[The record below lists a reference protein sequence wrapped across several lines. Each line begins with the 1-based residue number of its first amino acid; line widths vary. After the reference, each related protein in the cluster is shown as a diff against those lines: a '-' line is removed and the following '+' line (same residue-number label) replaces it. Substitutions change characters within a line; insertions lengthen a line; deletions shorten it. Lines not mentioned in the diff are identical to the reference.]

1 MRTNQRWFIISL
13 IAVLSMILAA
23 CGGAATPTQAPRRRP
38 RPQPGP
44 SRPRLRNRPRPRLS
58 QPRPRNRPRHPAEPT
73 KAPEPAAA
81 GKPLVIGEL
90 TDNSGVLAIYGP
102 LFERG
107 FEIGLDYVD
116 RRHPDDRRPARRGR
130 AEGHR
135 QQAGQGRDA
144 GPRGD
149 REGRRRDPARR
160 AQLADRRWPSA
171 ASPRENKKVYI
182 AGPAAADAITGANFN
197 PYVFRCGR
205 QNIQDALTMGAA
217 LTKLGKNFV
226 QISQDN
232 AFGQGSAAGFY
243 KVVKAAGGKFPINDT
258 EKGVGT
264 IFAPPDTTDFTPY
277 INQILDS
284 KADVLIVTWS
294 GAGFVPMFQQ
304 MTQMGV
310 FKQMDVAT
318 GMGDNQTLAKGY
330 ADAVNS
336 VGVVVYHYSLFDTP
350 ENKYLT
356 DEHIKR
362 FNVPPDLWA
371 EAGFNCAVMVKQA
384 LEATKR
390 RHRRRQADRRPR
402 RHEVQGPEGR
412 LRGAGERSCAAAAH
426 DAGQAD
432 QHHRPGLQVLR
443 SGDPL
448 QAGRD
453 RAAVRGAGRAGPLQ
467 VDASS
472 LTALATPVGED
483 THATE
488 ASGGRRRTQYLRRTP
503 VAKGG
508 TGLWPTRSSRPAR
521 SQSTSAACTRSTAWT
536 CRWPRAPCTRSSAPT
551 APARRRS
558 ST

>member
-1 MRTNQRWFIISL
+1 MRTTHNRWFIISL

-23 CGGAATPTQAPRRRP
+23 CGGAATPTQAPAAP
-38 RPQPGP
+38 TAVPAAPAEP
-44 SRPRLRNRPRPRLS
+44 TKAPEPTAAPAE
-58 QPRPRNRPRHPAEPT
+58 PTKAPEPTAVPAEPT

-81 GKPLVIGEL
+81 GKPLVIGEM

-107 FEIGLDYVD
+107 FEIGLDYVTD
-116 RRHPDDRRPARRGR
+116 GTRTIAGRPIEVVLKDTASNTEKGATLAREAIEKDG
-130 AEGHR
+130 AEILLGVPSSPV
-135 QQAGQGRDA
+135 A
-144 GPRGD
+144 
-149 REGRRRDPARR
+149 
-160 AQLADRRWPSA
+160 LAVGGIA
-171 ASPRENKKVYI
+171 AENKKLYI
-182 AGPAAADAITGANFN
+182 AGPAAADAVTGANFN

-217 LTKLGKNFV
+217 LTKLGDNFI

-243 KVVKAAGGKFPINDT
+243 KVVKNAGGKFPINDD

-284 KADVLIVTWS
+284 KADALIVTWS

-310 FKQMDVAT
+310 FDQMDVAT

-336 VGVVVYHYSLFDTP
+336 VGVSVYHYSLFDTP

-362 FNVPPDLWA
+362 FDVPPDLWA

-384 LEATKR
+384 LEATKGDTDGDKLI
-390 RHRRRQADRRPR
+390 AALEGMKFEGPKGNY
-402 RHEVQGPEGR
+402 EVRASDHALLQPMTLVKLTNTTDPAFKFFDLVTLFQPE
-412 LRGAGERSCAAAAH
+412 E
-426 DAGQAD
+426 
-432 QHHRPGLQVLR
+432 
-443 SGDPL
+443 
-448 QAGRD
+448 
-453 RAAVRGAGRAGPLQ
+453 
-467 VDASS
+467 
-472 LTALATPVGED
+472 
-483 THATE
+483 
-488 ASGGRRRTQYLRRTP
+488 
-503 VAKGG
+503 
-508 TGLWPTRSSRPAR
+508 
-521 SQSTSAACTRSTAWT
+521 
-536 CRWPRAPCTRSSAPT
+536 T
-551 APARRRS
+551 APPCAVPAEQGRCK
-558 ST
+558 